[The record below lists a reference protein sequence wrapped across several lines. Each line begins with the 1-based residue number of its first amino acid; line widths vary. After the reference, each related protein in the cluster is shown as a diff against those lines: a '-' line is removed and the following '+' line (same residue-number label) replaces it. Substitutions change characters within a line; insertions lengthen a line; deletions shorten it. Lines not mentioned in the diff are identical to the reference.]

1 MGVPEPLSFYVS
13 PVFETA
19 ENSTTSAPNLSSS
32 FKFPPYPVSFHD
44 LVQLQS
50 SELSAGPHL
59 SRLSPTTL
67 ATRRSESNLT
77 AQAKSHKKSRSF
89 DSRFS
94 DNRNLN
100 PTVEERRPTTAI
112 SQQDEVTNNVSRRD
126 IFRPRNPI
134 AARWDAESYTVVELP
149 ADGPCILND
158 LTTNLP
164 ITLSSHNEETGTV
177 GELSLPEH
185 KFLGASPGSSSTR
198 PAVPL
203 SEMLNNQAAI
213 RRKVVISGDP
223 LCGKSSLVS

>member
-1 MGVPEPLSFYVS
+1 MGVPEPLSFVVS
-13 PVFETA
+13 PIFETA
-19 ENSTTSAPNLSSS
+19 ENTTTSAPNLSSS
-32 FKFPPYPVSFHD
+32 FKLPPYPVSFHD
-44 LVQLQS
+44 LIQLQS
-50 SELSAGPHL
+50 SELSAGSHL
-59 SRLSPTTL
+59 NRLSPTTL

-77 AQAKSHKKSRSF
+77 AQAKLHKSHSF
-89 DSRFS
+89 DSGLS

-112 SQQDEVTNNVSRRD
+112 SQQDEITNNVRSRD

-134 AARWDAESYTVVELP
+134 AARWDAESYTAVELP
-149 ADGPCILND
+149 TDGPCISND
-158 LTTNLP
+158 LTTKLP

-177 GELSLPEH
+177 GELSLSEH
-185 KFLGASPGSSSTR
+185 KFLEASPGGSSTR

>member
-1 MGVPEPLSFYVS
+1 MGVPEPISFNIS
-13 PVFETA
+13 PAFETA

-59 SRLSPTTL
+59 IRLSPTTL
-67 ATRRSESNLT
+67 ATCRSESNLT
-77 AQAKSHKKSRSF
+77 AQAKSHKSRSS
-89 DSRFS
+89 DAGLS

-100 PTVEERRPTTAI
+100 QTVEERRPTIAI
-112 SQQDEVTNNVSRRD
+112 SHQAELTYNARSRD

-134 AARWDAESYTVVELP
+134 AARWDAESYTAVELP
-149 ADGPCILND
+149 ADGPCISND
-158 LTTNLP
+158 LTTNP
-164 ITLSSHNEETGTV
+164 PTTLSSHNEETGTV
-177 GELSLPEH
+177 AELSLSED
-185 KFLGASPGSSSTR
+185 KFLGASPGGSSTR
-198 PAVPL
+198 PAAPL
-203 SEMLNNQAAI
+203 SETLNNQAAI